1 MKIPLTTLLA
11 IATLALSALSAEYQF
26 DIPGAFLV
34 SPHGTLN
41 VSAPDGW
48 SVTSMYDEDDG
59 TTTNSTP
66 PQFPGPSIVAK
77 NSTGAEVFIRL
88 MDIEER
94 NVIAR
99 INDVFGKDSNGTP
112 LPWAPIQ
119 GAYAK
124 GNICFQNPASPT
136 RAHGDLETGRLL
148 LAFFSTLSDTNDW
161 PQIQSILASFRFT
174 ENIGV
179 QQWGPGY
186 PPQGVGSPDP

>member
-11 IATLALSALSAEYQF
+11 IAALALSALSAEYQF
-26 DIPGAFLV
+26 YIPGAFLV

-99 INDVFGKDSNGTP
+99 INDVFGKDSNGIP

-136 RAHGDLETGRLL
+136 RAHV
-148 LAFFSTLSDTNDW
+148 W
-161 PQIQSILASFRFT
+161 ASA
-174 ENIGV
+174 N
-179 QQWGPGY
+179 
-186 PPQGVGSPDP
+186 

>member
-1 MKIPLTTLLA
+1 
-11 IATLALSALSAEYQF
+11 
-26 DIPGAFLV
+26 
-34 SPHGTLN
+34 
-41 VSAPDGW
+41 
-48 SVTSMYDEDDG
+48 MYDEDDG

-99 INDVFGKDSNGTP
+99 INDVFGKDSNGIP

-148 LAFFSTLSDTNDW
+148 LFSIVWKIFFHSVEKSRK
-161 PQIQSILASFRFT
+161 SFPYCGKLYVR
-174 ENIGV
+174 
-179 QQWGPGY
+179 
-186 PPQGVGSPDP
+186 

>member
-11 IATLALSALSAEYQF
+11 IAALALSALSAEYQF
-26 DIPGAFLV
+26 YIPGAFLV

-99 INDVFGKDSNGTP
+99 INDVFGKDSNGIP

-148 LAFFSTLSDTNDW
+148 LLFFDAKRHKRLAADSKHLGVIPIHRKYRRSTM
-161 PQIQSILASFRFT
+161 
-174 ENIGV
+174 
-179 QQWGPGY
+179 
-186 PPQGVGSPDP
+186 GSRVPSTRCRVP